1 LGVLLKQYNILKR
14 KILSDVTLNNDIH
27 PNRGVEFILNGGKR
41 KDQPKT
47 FQVMFGKM
55 VRFFNREI
63 HLHFE
68 FSLDFKKDIPK
79 GE

>member
-1 LGVLLKQYNILKR
+1 
-14 KILSDVTLNNDIH
+14 LSEPGLNNDIH

-68 FSLDFKKDIPK
+68 FSLDFKKDIPN